1 MKPGWFAEAIYS
13 VDDVLWLLEQTR
25 PKCVAERWEQA
36 CRELAA
42 RAQPDLP
49 AGERELRLK
58 LSEEERDA
66 DFWRRKALALEKEV
80 ARLRR
85 QVA

>member
-1 MKPGWFAEAIYS
+1 MKPGWFAEAIFS
-13 VDDVLWLLEQTR
+13 VDDVRWVLEQTR
-25 PKCVAERWEQA
+25 DKTVAERWQEA
-36 CRELAA
+36 IETLAA
-42 RAQPDLP
+42 RAQADAP
-49 AGERELRLK
+49 ADIRELRLK